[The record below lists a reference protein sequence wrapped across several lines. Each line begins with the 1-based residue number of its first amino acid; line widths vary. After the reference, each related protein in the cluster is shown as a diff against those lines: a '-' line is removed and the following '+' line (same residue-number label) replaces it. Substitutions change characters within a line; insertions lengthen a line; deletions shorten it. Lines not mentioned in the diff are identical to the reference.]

1 MDLSSITNKYTLS
14 FGNKTDVG
22 RVREGNED
30 YMASFQTNIGHI
42 FIVCDGMGGH
52 TSGEI
57 ASRLA
62 VTRLKDFIEN
72 NSGSS
77 RSTKQL
83 LIEALED
90 ANQAIIDKT
99 VETPEYKGMGT
110 TCVILAIKSGVVY
123 YANVGDSRMY
133 IIRNG
138 LIHQLTKDQTFVQT
152 LVDQG
157 HITYDDAENHPRKNE
172 LIQALGINEKIVPEV
187 NDVALRIYKGDK
199 FILCSDGLS
208 GMIKDNTINDIVN
221 NNDPVSASEM
231 LVRAANENGGT
242 DNITVQVISIVD
254 GDDLP
259 DEIKNVAPAGVLVK
273 NTYGT
278 NNISSNGNTTRQISN
293 YQSHQFPVKKK
304 SKTGILLVS
313 IFSLLIITSIYFL
326 FFNKSEKD
334 KTFVSKSDSLIDN
347 IENKNV
353 NGKSLS
359 RRDSLLENFLKSVYK
374 GSKTE
379 EIKLEDF
386 DKIKFGND
394 SNNSIRYVSNR
405 NLTYTYTLT
414 DLIKNIKDNDLKYI
428 SISGDNFIVRDKSNN
443 QIEYRIGSMKDK
455 EIVINE
461 IIFIRIIE
469 PEKATDKNK
478 SEHAIKNTNKT
489 EQRNNNQYIE
499 EQKTIYENEQ
509 TESNV
514 KEETQKKS
522 NVGNSNTQKTDEVQ
536 K

>member
-138 LIHQLTKDQTFVQT
+138 VIHQLTKDQTFVQT

-187 NDVALRIYKGDK
+187 NDVSLRIYKGDK

-293 YQSHQFPVKKK
+293 YQSNPFPFKKK

-313 IFSLLIITSIYFL
+313 IFLLLIITSIYFL
-326 FFNKSEKD
+326 FYNKSEKD
-334 KTFVSKSDSLIDN
+334 KTFVSNSDSLIDN
-347 IENKNV
+347 RENKIVNSKTFSRTDLLLETFLKKVYVYKGNDYVYPSLEDFENV
-353 NGKSLS
+353 KMETITYVDMKGDKS
-359 RRDSLLENFLKSVYK
+359 DIKYPQLLEN
-374 GSKTE
+374 
-379 EIKLEDF
+379 IKKFELNF
-386 DKIKFGND
+386 IKFVPDNTFIVQDKSGKERSYSID
-394 SNNSIRYVSNR
+394 YSVNNTKIQ
-405 NLTYTYTLT
+405 
-414 DLIKNIKDNDLKYI
+414 
-428 SISGDNFIVRDKSNN
+428 ISGIRFEKIVEKNDK
-443 QIEYRIGSMKDK
+443 
-455 EIVINE
+455 
-461 IIFIRIIE
+461 
-469 PEKATDKNK
+469 PDKNK
-478 SEHAIKNTNKT
+478 QTVQKNSINQNPKT
-489 EQRNNNQYIE
+489 GNREIPDNESKQGNP
-499 EQKTIYENEQ
+499 TI
-509 TESNV
+509 
-514 KEETQKKS
+514 KEEPQNDSKDD
-522 NVGNSNTQKTDEVQ
+522 NSNKQKRDDVEN
-536 K
+536 

>member
-157 HITYDDAENHPRKNE
+157 HITYDDAENHPRKMN
-172 LIQALGINEKIVPEV
+172 
-187 NDVALRIYKGDK
+187 
-199 FILCSDGLS
+199 
-208 GMIKDNTINDIVN
+208 
-221 NNDPVSASEM
+221 
-231 LVRAANENGGT
+231 
-242 DNITVQVISIVD
+242 
-254 GDDLP
+254 
-259 DEIKNVAPAGVLVK
+259 
-273 NTYGT
+273 
-278 NNISSNGNTTRQISN
+278 
-293 YQSHQFPVKKK
+293 
-304 SKTGILLVS
+304 
-313 IFSLLIITSIYFL
+313 
-326 FFNKSEKD
+326 
-334 KTFVSKSDSLIDN
+334 
-347 IENKNV
+347 
-353 NGKSLS
+353 
-359 RRDSLLENFLKSVYK
+359 
-374 GSKTE
+374 
-379 EIKLEDF
+379 
-386 DKIKFGND
+386 
-394 SNNSIRYVSNR
+394 
-405 NLTYTYTLT
+405 
-414 DLIKNIKDNDLKYI
+414 
-428 SISGDNFIVRDKSNN
+428 
-443 QIEYRIGSMKDK
+443 
-455 EIVINE
+455 
-461 IIFIRIIE
+461 
-469 PEKATDKNK
+469 
-478 SEHAIKNTNKT
+478 
-489 EQRNNNQYIE
+489 
-499 EQKTIYENEQ
+499 
-509 TESNV
+509 
-514 KEETQKKS
+514 
-522 NVGNSNTQKTDEVQ
+522 
-536 K
+536 